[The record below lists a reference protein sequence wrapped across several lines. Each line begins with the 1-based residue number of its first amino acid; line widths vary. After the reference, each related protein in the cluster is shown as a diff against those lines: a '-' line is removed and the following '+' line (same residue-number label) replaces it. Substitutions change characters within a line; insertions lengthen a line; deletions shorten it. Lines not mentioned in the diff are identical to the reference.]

1 MWCLIHCKPP
11 VFIKY
16 IFMNPNFINKIA
28 CVAVFGALIACNT
41 TPKMEKLIYPETKKV
56 DTVDVY
62 FGTSVADPYRW
73 LEDDC
78 SEETE
83 QWVVEQ
89 NKVTDQFLSKIPFR
103 QSIEDRLTQ
112 IWNYSKMG
120 TPFKESGLLIY
131 AKNDGLQNQSIYY
144 YKTSEE
150 GEEKL
155 LLDPN
160 KLSEDGTVAL
170 STFSVSKD
178 GKYLGYAISRAGSD
192 WREIYVKEIES
203 GKVLQD
209 HIMWAKFSGISWYQN
224 GFFYSKFDEPKEGD
238 ELKGENKSPKLYYHL
253 LGEDVDKDEVIFADP
268 EHPDRLANASVTD
281 DAKYLIIYQSEST
294 SGNALYIK
302 DLTEK
307 NSPIVKVVTDF
318 ENDHH
323 VIDHIDGQ
331 FIVSTNYKA
340 PKERVVKF
348 TLNKPEKDQWLDLIP
363 EQNDVL
369 SGISI
374 VGDKFIGS
382 YLKDAH
388 DVVKVFDLKGQFLY
402 DVDLPSIGS
411 AGGFYGKKDDKETYF
426 SFTSFVYPSAVY
438 KYDVVNNKTSL
449 FWKPEVD
456 IDFDQYETKQVFF
469 NSKDGTKIP
478 MFITYKKGLKLDGTN
493 PTMLYGYGGFN
504 ISLTPS
510 FSVSR
515 MVLLENGGVYAMVN
529 LRGGGEYG
537 KEWHQAGTKFEKQ
550 NVFDD
555 CIAAAEY
562 LIDEKYTSPEKLAL
576 HGGSNG
582 GLLVG
587 AVVNQRP
594 ELFKVSLPAVGVMD
608 MLRYH
613 KFTIGRFWATDYGT
627 SADSKEMFDYLKGYS
642 PVHNINEGIAYPATM
657 VMTADHDDRVVP
669 AHSFKYIAELQAKY
683 TGNNPV
689 LIRIESKAGHGGGK
703 PTSKKIEEAADLWS
717 FMFYCMGEQV
727 MN

>member
-1 MWCLIHCKPP
+1 MYAHF
-11 VFIKY
+11 FIKY

-28 CVAVFGALIACNT
+28 CVAIFFALIACNT
-41 TPKMEKLIYPETKKV
+41 SPKMEKLTYPETKKV

-62 FGTSVADPYRW
+62 FGTSVSDSYRW
-73 LEDDC
+73 LEDDR

-89 NKVTDQFLSKIPFR
+89 NKVSDQFLSKIPFR
-103 QSIEDRLTQ
+103 QNIEDRLTQ

-120 TPFKESGLLIY
+120 TPYKESGLLVY
-131 AKNDGLQNQSIYY
+131 AKNDGLQDQSIYY

-150 GEEKL
+150 GEEKV

-170 STFSVSKD
+170 STFSISKD

-203 GKVLQD
+203 GKLLDD
-209 HIMWAKFSGISWYQN
+209 HIMWAKFSGISWYQQ
-224 GFFYSKFDEPKEGD
+224 GFFYSKFDEPEEGD
-238 ELKGENKSPKLYYHL
+238 ELKGENKSPKLYYHA
-253 LGEDVDKDEVIFADP
+253 LGEPIDKDEVIFADP
-268 EHPDRLANASVTD
+268 EHPDRMANASVTD
-281 DAKYLIIYQSEST
+281 DASYLIIYQSEST

-302 DLTEK
+302 DLTTE
-307 NSPIVKVVTDF
+307 NSPIVNVVSDF
-318 ENDHH
+318 ENDHR
-323 VIDHIDGQ
+323 VIDHIDGE

-348 TLNKPEKDQWLDLIP
+348 TIDKLNKDQWVDVIA
-363 EQNDVL
+363 EQSDVL
-369 SGISI
+369 NGISI
-374 VGDKFIGS
+374 VGNKFIGS

-411 AGGFYGKKDDKETYF
+411 AGGFYGKKDDEETYF

-562 LIDEKYTSPEKLAL
+562 LIEEKYTSPEKLAL

-642 PVHNINEGIAYPATM
+642 PVHNIKAEVAYPATM

-689 LIRIESKAGHGGGK
+689 LIRIESKAGHGAGK